1 MTPTSVRV
9 IEAIV
14 PDASKPDIRVKLLD
28 TMAHDLRGYDHLTG
42 RDGKRFTTCEGCRR
56 ILSWLFFHA
65 PSGTDTTTATAV
77 VDDVKAKQKTQQQ
90 KEQERVDKKQGAPL
104 MAHDGNKRN
113 NKAARQDNHTK
124 GHGKVI

>member
-42 RDGKRFTTCEGCRR
+42 RDGKGFTTCEGCRR

-77 VDDVKAKQKTQQQ
+77 DDVKAKQKTQQQ

-104 MAHDGNKRN
+104 MAHNGNKRN